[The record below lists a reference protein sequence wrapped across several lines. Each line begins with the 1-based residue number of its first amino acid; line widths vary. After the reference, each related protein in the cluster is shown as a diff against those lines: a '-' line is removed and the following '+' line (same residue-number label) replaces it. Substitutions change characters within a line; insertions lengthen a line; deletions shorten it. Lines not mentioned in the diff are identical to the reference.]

1 MDKKDR
7 NKNKVNENDLIDE
20 MGEFAK
26 YDKNLS
32 NGGFIKNKLR
42 EDENLKKNDNNL
54 FNLIKK
60 VDDEYN
66 NLINGKYCYKCGKDL
81 TKCKCDDL
89 NSLFKDTEESKDNFG
104 DMNDID
110 DEDLD
115 FNMGGDDSKKK
126 RINYF
131 EYDSNKSKGI
141 LIKGKPKLN
150 DYLSSPMNNLVI
162 YNQQQLNEIN
172 QRVKDKT
179 KMSMNRFINT
189 SNNNINDLQSNQSN
203 SSNSGVRYNNRY
215 SNYTNTNNYNNTL
228 NLNNDSINY
237 NRNNINNN
245 SISSNNNRNTYNN
258 TQKTTRNNNEN
269 KSNRG
274 YTYNRSNNNYNK

>member
-1 MDKKDR
+1 MNKK
-7 NKNKVNENDLIDE
+7 KVNENDLINE

-32 NGGFIKNKLR
+32 NGGFIKNKLK
-42 EDENLKKNDNNL
+42 EDENLKKNENNL

-66 NLINGKYCYKCGKDL
+66 NLINGKYCYKCGKEL
-81 TKCKCDDL
+81 SKCKCDDI
-89 NSLFKDTEESKDNFG
+89 NSLFKDTDESKDNFG
-104 DMNDID
+104 DMNEID

-115 FNMGGDDSKKK
+115 FNMGGDDTKKK

-172 QRVKDKT
+172 QRVKDKA
-179 KMSMNRFINT
+179 KNSMNRFINT

-203 SSNSGVRYNNRY
+203 SSNSGIRYNNRY
-215 SNYTNTNNYNNTL
+215 SNYTNTNNYNNTS
-228 NLNNDSINY
+228 NLNNDSVNYNY

-245 SISSNNNRNTYNN
+245 SISSGNNRNTYTYNN
-258 TQKTTRNNNEN
+258 TQKSNRNNNT
-269 KSNRG
+269 K
-274 YTYNRSNNNYNK
+274 